1 VLWIEGLIGL
11 LRRSLGSVMRAI
23 FGWATLA
30 LFGEIP
36 PSDRTWLSIAVGAAA
51 AWPFLV
57 IGVVFPKQAALVLAL
72 LPIPEQT
79 PASLV
84 RAVWIVLAAATP
96 LGVGWIMARS
106 APPSRGGGW
115 RRLLLGFPATLGLG
129 LAFLVA
135 CVVVP
140 IAKLSA
146 FAARKKEEHVA
157 LVVPPQEYEATAT
170 LLQEALRRGGVEVA
184 RDTPPWSTRIFGVLL
199 HKFAGALLG
208 ASVPR
213 ELAFFRGPDL
223 EMTLYPNGVRVS
235 GGKRVATRAHAL
247 ITESA
252 TATAALQCMSAEG
265 QKLER
270 RIRALWSHRERP
282 QLVDRRLPSIA
293 GAMADAELDFAD
305 WEILYRQL
313 LQLFVASRGGARLM
327 EGAVRRRQRPVRRAG
342 HSSRL
347 GFGRLLELIGNRR

>member
-1 VLWIEGLIGL
+1 MLWIEGLIGL
-11 LRRSLGSVMRAI
+11 LRRSLGSVIRAI

-30 LFGEIP
+30 LFGEVP
-36 PSDRTWLSIAVGAAA
+36 RSDRTWLSIAVGAAA

-57 IGVVFPKQAALVLAL
+57 VGVAFPKQAALVLAL
-72 LPIPEQT
+72 LPLPEQT

-84 RAVWIVLAAATP
+84 RAIWILLAVATP
-96 LGVGWIMARS
+96 VGVGWIMARS

-140 IAKLSA
+140 ITKLSA

-157 LVVPPQEYEATAT
+157 LAVPPEEYEPTAA
-170 LLQEALRRGGVEVA
+170 LLQEALRRGGVEVE
-184 RDTPPWSTRIFGVLL
+184 RDAPPWSTRVLGLLL

-213 ELAFFRGPDL
+213 DLAFFRGPDL
-223 EMTLYPNGVRVS
+223 ELTLYPNGVRVS
-235 GGKRVATRAHAL
+235 GGQRVATRAHAL
-247 ITESA
+247 IAESA
-252 TATAALQCMSAEG
+252 TATPALQCMSAEG

-270 RIRALWSHRERP
+270 RIRALWSHRDRP
-282 QLVDRRLPSIA
+282 QLVDRRIPSIA

-313 LQLFVASRGGARLM
+313 LQVFVASRGGARLM
-327 EGAVRRRQRPVRRAG
+327 EVAVRHRQRPARRR
-342 HSSRL
+342 SRRV
-347 GFGRLLELIGNRR
+347 GAFAGRLLELIGSRG